1 MNNQNENFKNVEND
15 LLEVKNLKGFAFFL
29 NMEKFKK
36 DFFDENFFLYF
47 EEIDLCKKV
56 KCKGGKIYISK
67 NIIINHDGAS
77 SVNTKNEIELEK
89 NRNWHWMWST
99 FYFHKK
105 YKGFIIALIIIF
117 PKFFS
122 SLIKNF
128 FI

>member
-1 MNNQNENFKNVEND
+1 MGPVNNQNENFKNVEND

-29 NMEKFKK
+29 NMEKFEK

-56 KCKGGKIYISK
+56 ENKGGKIYISK

-89 NRNWHWMWST
+89 IEIGIGCGQL
-99 FYFHKK
+99 YFHKK

-117 PKFFS
+117 PKFF
-122 SLIKNF
+122 IIN
-128 FI
+128 